1 MSRPR
6 ELRRTGFTLVEIMI
20 VVLIIGILL
29 AIAIP
34 NFISARESSRARAC
48 VAALSQINSAKMQ
61 CIMDNKLSD
70 TSGATFSVDGT
81 TASTPGVNGTY
92 QLTRGTGNPD
102 GYLRHVP
109 NCPSSGQYDPGSVR
123 LSPTCSI
130 ATAPG
135 AAADY
140 QVGGRWYHG
149 Y

>member
-1 MSRPR
+1 
-6 ELRRTGFTLVEIMI
+6 MI

-34 NFISARESSRARAC
+34 NFISARESSRSRAC
-48 VAALSQINSAKMQ
+48 IANLSQINSAKMQ
-61 CIMDNKLSD
+61 CILDNKLSD

-81 TASTPGVNGTY
+81 TVSTTGPNGIY

-102 GYLRHVP
+102 GYLRGVP
-109 NCPSSGQYDPGSVR
+109 ACPSGGQYDPGSVR
-123 LSPTCSI
+123 LSPACSI

-135 AAADY
+135 ASADY
-140 QVGGRWYHG
+140 KVGGRWYHG